1 MKTDR
6 SVYPRKHV
14 ERVPTDISRYK
25 LQFPEPVGNER
36 KPMLLRDAALAIV
49 LTGLL
54 CFGAGIVA
62 DSWVQHD
69 DTCMKKGAEAP

>member
-25 LQFPEPVGNER
+25 LQFPEDER
-36 KPMLLRDAALAIV
+36 PPMAGRYVALAII

-62 DSWVQHD
+62 DSWVQND
-69 DTCMKKGAEAP
+69 YTCIKKGAEAP